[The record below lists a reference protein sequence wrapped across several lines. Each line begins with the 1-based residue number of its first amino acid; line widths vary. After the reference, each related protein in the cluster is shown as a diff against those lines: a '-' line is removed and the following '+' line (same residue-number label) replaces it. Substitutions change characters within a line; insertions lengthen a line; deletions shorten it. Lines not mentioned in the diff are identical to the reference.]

1 MTWNTVRHPTIQ
13 HHTHSH
19 PAPLSITQALPTS
32 TTDYTRAN
40 ATIGNQAKHQL
51 GKNSQ
56 NTITGFWNL
65 LGGKKFSREVPQ
77 ATLLVSAPVIQ
88 HPTLPGTPAY
98 KVNVLLPAP
107 SPLLMTTSNTPAAS
121 QAECFITVSEATTI
135 FLGSLLEFAKDFLGH
150 QVVDTVINVLSFSDD
165 IQHKALTKAAEDAGI
180 CILQLPDD
188 TGAVAVYAL
197 AGGDD
202 VSVDH
207 TQLVVDLGTSLLE
220 LASLSM
226 KVWHTL
232 WLLFY
237 TKVKEL
243 ITSADIDLFDVDEI
257 IYIKGSA
264 CLPGLDEMLLEGFT
278 ESAIT
283 PFKAGTVV
291 GVGVG
296 DPTTILA

>member
-1 MTWNTVRHPTIQ
+1 MVI
-13 HHTHSH
+13 
-19 PAPLSITQALPTS
+19 LI
-32 TTDYTRAN
+32 
-40 ATIGNQAKHQL
+40 AK
-51 GKNSQ
+51 SQ
-56 NTITGFWNL
+56 FR
-65 LGGKKFSREVPQ
+65 FSREVPQ

-165 IQHKALTKAAEDAGI
+165 IQHKALTKAADDAGI

-226 KVWHTL
+226 KYFAKEFTKKTKLPLTVAPSTDPQDKCTEEKLCLAICLIHNKV
-232 WLLFY
+232 Y